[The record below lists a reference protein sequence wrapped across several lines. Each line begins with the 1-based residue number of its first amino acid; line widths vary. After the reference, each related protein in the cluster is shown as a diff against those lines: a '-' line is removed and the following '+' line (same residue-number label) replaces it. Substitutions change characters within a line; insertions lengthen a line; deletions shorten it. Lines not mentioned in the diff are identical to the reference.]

1 MATEYERPTEY
12 RSRTEEHYYGRMN
25 SILVWIVAAFAFFA
39 IAALVVIAF
48 ADQNPSID
56 QHEFKRT
63 GAGSYRTEGSGHA
76 RSSASN
82 EVRQSCVI
90 FSYRSW

>member
-48 ADQNPSID
+48 ADQNPSTPSISTSSNVPARD
-56 QHEFKRT
+56 RT
-63 GAGSYRTEGSGHA
+63 VPKVPVTPDP
-76 RSSASN
+76 
-82 EVRQSCVI
+82 QLPTK
-90 FSYRSW
+90 